1 MEPAVRCVSA
11 GTASS
16 GITWEETVGR
26 LVRLGNAICKTTRHS
41 ARAFCKSLISA
52 AEIDVRYTP
61 AFPALAIQTMLDP
74 RRMLRWVWLGRA
86 ALACAILVAAVFVW
100 DRAEPEDTL
109 VATLSFACAM
119 LATVASAMYAD
130 VYGRPVGR
138 GFYALQCLIDLLVV
152 TAVVHITGGWS
163 SQFAALYIL
172 VIATS
177 ALMLPFR
184 DGLSV
189 AGAAC
194 LLYAVDVLWL
204 RTGVGHFGVGVQLS
218 VFAVVAVGSGFIAA
232 RLRQAGDGRD
242 ALAAQL
248 VKVQLEAADI
258 LRTIRSG
265 IISVDV
271 EGRLLYANPAATDLL
286 GLHLRS
292 LVGRPVLQALSTVSP
307 QLAELL
313 ERTVKVGVRT
323 TRAEGVIHRD
333 GKEIPIG
340 VTTTIADVAQG
351 TSGTTAT
358 AIFQDI
364 SDTKRLQAMHVR
376 TERLEAV
383 AELSASLAH
392 EIKNPL
398 ASIRSATEQLARRHS
413 AQREAA
419 RLGAQ
424 RAAANR
430 ASANN
435 DETDSIFGGVSEQK
449 LPLPDL
455 SDDDAD
461 DERVLHALVVREA
474 DRLSRLLS
482 EFLDFARAQVARVLE
497 LDAGDVVRKAA
508 QLAMAHPDCVAG
520 VDITVAVSPES
531 LKLEADEDML
541 HRAVFNLVLNA
552 VQAASA
558 RPDLEQNGAHVHID
572 IRVAREETG
581 TARRRDIR
589 WSGDSIV
596 IAISDDGAGIPEALR
611 DTLFEPFVTTK
622 TGGSG
627 LGLAVVHRAVE
638 AHQGLVLVDAL
649 QPGTRFTIL
658 LPRHQEHGAPID
670 CASNNGHS
678 AAATT
683 DAAELESRD
692 RKSVV

>member
-1 MEPAVRCVSA
+1 VRFT
-11 GTASS
+11 GYFLEQHQ
-16 GITWEETVGR
+16 GKETVGQ
-26 LVRLGNAICKTTRHS
+26 LVRLGNAICKTPRHS
-41 ARAFCKSLISA
+41 ACAFCKSPISVA
-52 AEIDVRYTP
+52 QSDLRYTP
-61 AFPALAIQTMLDP
+61 AYPALAIQTMLDP
-74 RRMLRWVWLGRA
+74 RRMVRWVWLGRA
-86 ALACAILVAAVFVW
+86 ALACSILVAAVFVW
-100 DRAEPEDTL
+100 DKAEPEDTL
-109 VATLSFACAM
+109 VATLSFACAV
-119 LATVASAMYAD
+119 LATVASAMYAE

-138 GFYALQCLIDLLVV
+138 LFYALQCLVDLLVV

-172 VIATS
+172 VIATA

-184 DGLSV
+184 DGLFV

-194 LLYAVDVLWL
+194 VLYAMDVLWL
-204 RTGVGHFGVGVQLS
+204 RAGEAQLGVGVQLG

-265 IISVDV
+265 IVSVDV
-271 EGRLLYANPAATDLL
+271 EGRLLYANPAATELL
-286 GLHLRS
+286 GLPLRS
-292 LVGRPVLQALSTVSP
+292 LVGRPVLQVLGGVSP
-307 QLAELL
+307 QLADLL
-313 ERTVKVGVRT
+313 ERTVTVGVRT
-323 TRAEGVIHRD
+323 TRAEGVIRRD
-333 GKEIPIG
+333 GRDIPIG
-340 VTTTIADVAQG
+340 VTTTIADVDRG
-351 TSGTTAT
+351 TAGTTAT

-398 ASIRSATEQLARRHS
+398 ASIRSATEQLARRH
-413 AQREAA
+413 ATQRQNA
-419 RLGAQ
+419 RDALQ
-424 RAAANR
+424 RMAEKQAAAGYDGADDIFDGIANQTS
-430 ASANN
+430 ASH
-435 DETDSIFGGVSEQK
+435 
-449 LPLPDL
+449 LR

-482 EFLDFARAQVARVLE
+482 EFLDFARAQVTRVLE

-508 QLAMAHPDCVAG
+508 QLAKAHPDCVPG
-520 VDITVAVSPES
+520 VDVTVAVSPES
-531 LKLEADEDML
+531 LVMEADEDML

-558 RPDLEQNGAHVHID
+558 REDLQDVGAHVHID
-572 IRVAREETG
+572 VRVAREETG
-581 TARRRDIR
+581 SSRRRDIR
-589 WSGDSIV
+589 WDGDSIV

-622 TGGSG
+622 AGGSG

-638 AHQGLVLVDAL
+638 AHHGLVLVDAL
-649 QPGTRFTIL
+649 EPGTRFTIL
-658 LPRHQEHGAPID
+658 LPRHQQRVTTAGSDNTRVP
-670 CASNNGHS
+670 S
-678 AAATT
+678 AAATAE
-683 DAAELESRD
+683 AAHIESRMTG
-692 RKSVV
+692 VAA